1 MIKAVLRLYEGRA
14 GGRGRGR
21 GASAAAL
28 ARGEVEAK
36 DTGITKDTGISRA

>member
-1 MIKAVLRLYEGRA
+1 MKAVLRLHEARA

-28 ARGEVEAK
+28 ARGEVEAE
-36 DTGITKDTGISRA
+36 DTGITKDTGINRA